1 MPLLEI
7 NTNIN
12 VPNKKEVAVKAS
24 NLVASLLGK
33 DENVTLPQIRP
44 C

>member
-7 NTNIN
+7 NTNVD
-12 VPNKKEVAVKAS
+12 VPHKKELAVKAS

-33 DENVTLPQIRP
+33 DENVTSPQLDSG
-44 C
+44 